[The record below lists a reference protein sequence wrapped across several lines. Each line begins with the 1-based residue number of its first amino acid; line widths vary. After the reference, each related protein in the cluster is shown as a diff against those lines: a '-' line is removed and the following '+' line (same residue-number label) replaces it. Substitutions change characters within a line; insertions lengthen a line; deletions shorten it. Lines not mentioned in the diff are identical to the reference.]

1 MTIHNTASFLFLLA
15 AVFHVIMKWQV
26 LTHHVNAKVGEYM
39 KFKKELFIAVLG
51 VSALVMLAAFH
62 ALPVP

>member
-1 MTIHNTASFLFLLA
+1 
-15 AVFHVIMKWQV
+15 
-26 LTHHVNAKVGEYM
+26 M

-51 VSALVMLAAFH
+51 VSAFVMLVAFH